1 MHYNQI
7 MTEAVSPT
15 IQAAEQEVER
25 PMIWNVVTI
34 MWGHC
39 NNNATKGG
47 FGITNEIVWRSRL
60 LLARTCCWT
69 NSQAVCDV
77 KYRNAHAASLL

>member
-1 MHYNQI
+1 
-7 MTEAVSPT
+7 
-15 IQAAEQEVER
+15 
-25 PMIWNVVTI
+25 

-60 LLARTCCWT
+60 LLGPAVERIVKRFVMSNIITLMWRHCYNSGTKRDCCIT
-69 NSQAVCDV
+69 NNYVTSETV
-77 KYRNAHAASLL
+77 RMFPLL

>member
-15 IQAAEQEVER
+15 RHASEQEVER
-25 PMIWNVVTI
+25 PVIWNVVTI

-47 FGITNEIVWRSRL
+47 FGITNEIV
-60 LLARTCCWT
+60 
-69 NSQAVCDV
+69 
-77 KYRNAHAASLL
+77 

>member
-15 IQAAEQEVER
+15 RQAAEQEVER
-25 PMIWNVVTI
+25 PVIWNVVTI

-60 LLARTCCWT
+60 LLARTCCWR

-77 KYRNAHAASLL
+77 KYHNAHVASLL

>member
-15 IQAAEQEVER
+15 RQAAEQEVER
-25 PMIWNVVTI
+25 PVIWNVVTI

-47 FGITNEIVWRSRL
+47 FGITNEIVEVAFAISQDL
-60 LLARTCCWT
+60 LL
-69 NSQAVCDV
+69 NE
-77 KYRNAHAASLL
+77 